1 MSELT
6 LARVMER
13 VQQLPS
19 LSPVL
24 HEILHSFGNEDV
36 DIATLVSKIS
46 RDQGLAAR
54 VLRVA
59 NSAFYGL
66 SSHVGSIGEAV
77 VVLGFHSVRSLVVA
91 AGIINQ
97 FPPAGARQFDR
108 LAFWR
113 HAIGVGVCARVLAAR
128 LGQNA
133 ETAFTAGLLHDAGR
147 LVLDAYFHAEFERVL
162 AYREAADCSMLA
174 AEQETLGMNHTTIGF
189 ETAKQWKFPADIQ
202 MAIRDHHHPDAG
214 QPAVL
219 TDIVHLANVLCHAL
233 EIGNAGYD
241 LVPPLSAGAWQRL
254 GLDWADCRALLPEIE
269 RRNGDLDLLIEEAK

>member
-1 MSELT
+1 VSELT

-13 VQQLPS
+13 VQQLPA

-24 HEILHSFGNEDV
+24 HEILHSFSNEDV
-36 DIATLVSKIS
+36 DIATLVNKIS

-66 SSHVGSIGEAV
+66 SSRVASIGEAV

-91 AGIINQ
+91 AGIINR
-97 FPPAGARQFDR
+97 FPPSGGTRFDR

-128 LGQNA
+128 LGENA

-147 LVLDAYFHAEFERVL
+147 LVLDAYFHEEFERIL
-162 AYREAADCSMLA
+162 AYHAAADCAMIA
-174 AEQETLGMNHTTIGF
+174 AEQETLGMTHTIIGF
-189 ETAKQWKFPADIQ
+189 EMAKQWKFPSSIQ
-202 MAIRDHHHPDAG
+202 SAIRDHHHPDSG

-233 EIGNAGYD
+233 EIGNSGYD
-241 LVPPLSAGAWQRL
+241 MVPPLSAAAWQRL
-254 GLDWADCRALLPEIE
+254 GLDWAVCRALLPEIE
-269 RRNGDLDLLIEEAK
+269 RRNADLDLLIA